1 MMAAMNETPP
11 APPRHPRPAHGG
23 GGRRI
28 VREPD
33 DRKIAGVCSGLA
45 DYMGVDVTVMRVGAV
60 LLALIT
66 PAALIAYLVASVAV
80 PERQPD
86 EPRIQARRVHL
97 GRVPHPVIVVGAIVA
112 AAALVDDAWWLN
124 PFPAAVALVG
134 VGVWL
139 ILQGRDDDP
148 EPSAGAAAAPT
159 IGTGPVDAT
168 PPVGATPPVDAPTIE
183 HPMASSPWVVT
194 VPQHFDAEGDR
205 NTTFTGESIATDPTD
220 TLQSREGAGPSGEF
234 PPPASPWWSGS
245 PATSTAPPAS
255 APAPSPA
262 GTWPRPRPSRL
273 GPAVVALLFVGGGG
287 LWLLASLDIATV
299 SGADA
304 LALGLVV
311 VGVGLLVAAWRG
323 RAYALIPIGLLLAT
337 LLVTGELLDVPLDA
351 GTGDRTEIV
360 DTAPE
365 LRQHHQ
371 LFAGDLRVDLT
382 DAPLP
387 VGRTTRVEASVG
399 LGELHV
405 VVPRDAT
412 VEVNASARAG
422 EVVSPGGADANES
435 GIGLDESF
443 TLDGDPGGPRLELD
457 LSAGVGSVE
466 VTRG

>member
-1 MMAAMNETPP
+1 MSQPPP
-11 APPRHPRPAHGG
+11 APPRPPHTTSGG
-23 GGRRI
+23 WLRI
-28 VREPD
+28 VREPE

-45 DYMGVDVTVMRVGAV
+45 DHLGIDVTVMRTAAV
-60 LLALIT
+60 VLALIT
-66 PAALIAYLVASVAV
+66 PLALIGYLVAWVAV
-80 PERQPD
+80 PERPPDRPRVRSQP
-86 EPRIQARRVHL
+86 VHL
-97 GRVPHPVIVVGAIVA
+97 GRVPHWAIVVGAIVA
-112 AAALVDDAWWLN
+112 VTTLVDDAWWLN

-139 ILQGRDDDP
+139 IIQGRDDDP
-148 EPSAGAAAAPT
+148 DPSAGTAAAPAF
-159 IGTGPVDAT
+159 GTGPVDAT
-168 PPVGATPPVDAPTIE
+168 PPVGATPPVDAPAIE

-194 VPQHFDAEGDR
+194 VPQHFDAEGDGD
-205 NTTFTGESIATDPTD
+205 TTFATEPTATDPTD
-220 TLQSREGAGPSGEF
+220 TFQSREGAGPLGEL

-245 PATSTAPPAS
+245 PATSTVPPVS
-255 APAPSPA
+255 APAPVSA
-262 GTWPRPRPSRL
+262 GTRPRPRPSRL

-304 LALGLVV
+304 LAVGLVV
-311 VGVGLLVAAWRG
+311 VGLGLLIAAWGG
-323 RAYALIPIGLLLAT
+323 RAYALIPIGLLLAA
-337 LLVTGELLDVPLDA
+337 LLVVGELLDVPLDA

-360 DTAPE
+360 DTARE

-371 LFAGDLRVDLT
+371 LFAGDLMVDLT
-382 DAPLP
+382 DAPLS

-412 VEVNASARAG
+412 VEVHASTRAG
-422 EVVSPGGADANES
+422 EVVSPGGPDANES
-435 GIGLDESF
+435 GVGLDESF